1 MRSSELRVLCRKQ
14 KLEVTLQGRPRPSST
29 MQWRSVWFDANPLLA
44 KRHPKSDCW
53 RLRRRAGCVATS
65 RWVRRDGA
73 LGVAPGGKAV
83 MGPAWPCAT
92 SAGSTRSPPFSATL
106 AADSGS
112 FRIATEAQ
120 VAQRAQAA
128 ATALRAAQRV
138 GPRCTSA
145 TVACGF
151 PVAEDVVAP
160 LWQAREKRDSAYVAQ
175 RGWSCRE
182 LRGSDAC
189 RSSSMV
195 GLFSILGLSY
205 SYGLAVLR
213 NLQYQVLRVHGEARS
228 GVGDVRA
235 GPSDKGPDLDFRLF
249 EVQHLPAR

>member
-1 MRSSELRVLCRKQ
+1 MPVVTPALRAAETG
-14 KLEVTLQGRPRPSST
+14 EVPVSRPHGRRGRLTRALSG
-29 MQWRSVWFDANPLLA
+29 RGERRA
-44 KRHPKSDCW
+44 RREDCW
-53 RLRRRAGCVATS
+53 RLRRCAGCVTTS

-83 MGPAWPCAT
+83 MGPAQPCAT

-128 ATALRAAQRV
+128 ATTLRAAQRV

-175 RGWSCRE
+175 SGWSCRE

-189 RSSSMV
+189 RSSSVV

-205 SYGLAVLR
+205 SYGLTVLR
-213 NLQYQVLRVHGEARS
+213 NLQYQVLRVHATRIQNVLRNS
-228 GVGDVRA
+228 KNA
-235 GPSDKGPDLDFRLF
+235 FL
-249 EVQHLPAR
+249 